1 MKIGFCGFS
10 GYACLGAFPNFCKL
24 FNNTKIMVKY
34 FVFNSFLAISFV
46 FIYNFII
53 GAVIFGASDLEYII
67 SVSDIPPNS

>member
-1 MKIGFCGFS
+1 
-10 GYACLGAFPNFCKL
+10 
-24 FNNTKIMVKY
+24 MVKY

-67 SVSDIPPNS
+67 SVFDIPPNS

>member
-1 MKIGFCGFS
+1 
-10 GYACLGAFPNFCKL
+10 
-24 FNNTKIMVKY
+24 MVKY

-46 FIYNFII
+46 FIYHFII